1 MKIPRQSNKPGKLSK
16 LPVMAALTV
25 AMGASVAVM
34 PMSAATAA
42 PANAENTAS
51 TTSLPS
57 SVASGYKMTWH
68 DEFDGNKLDTT
79 KWGYQYGCFDPAQ
92 RSQVNY
98 TDSPE
103 NVSVRDGY
111 LNLTARYSPTK
122 TKWDGTQIPRTCK
135 DGSTV
140 YDAPFTSGM
149 ITTKTKDGTV
159 LYAAPGTGFYA
170 EARIKLPTA
179 RSSWSSF
186 WATGTKGGWPGN
198 GEIDVFESKGYDP
211 SFLMSNIHTPRVG
224 NPKKTQQ
231 HQGMMHGDTAT
242 SQSEF
247 HTYGVLKTADA
258 IEFYFD
264 GQLTHRVKMQDM
276 KGASNPFA
284 DPENNLVLKLN
295 QMVGGS
301 YLAKHDNWSDK
312 TFVDASKFADDYKS
326 ADGAGSTMYVDYVR
340 VYEPKTEA
348 DKPAQPETPAVP
360 AEPTPSPE
368 PTQPS
373 QPTPAPETP
382 AQPEPTPAPENPATP
397 APEQPAQPEPTPA
410 QPQPEQPESPAQPE
424 NPSQPADP
432 TPAPTPETPAQPE
445 TPAPAPTPAQPE
457 QPAPVPTPAPEKPK
471 PVTPAPAKPTPAK
484 PQPAQPS
491 PAPSQ
496 PAPAPAQPQPTQ
508 PEQNQQA
515 EQAQSDQQQPAK
527 SEQPQKPR
535 PDRLANTGMTSW
547 YRPVVVMWRSFCG
560 WITSW
565 WFW

>member
-1 MKIPRQSNKPGKLSK
+1 MKIPRQSARSQRSGLSK

-25 AMGASVAVM
+25 AMGASVAVI

-42 PANAENTAS
+42 PASADSTAS

-68 DEFDGNKLDTT
+68 DEFDGNTLDTT

-170 EARIKLPTA
+170 EVRIKLPTA

-247 HTYGVLKTADA
+247 HTYGVLKTSDA

-264 GQLTHRVKMQDM
+264 GQMTHRVKMQDM

-284 DPENNLVLKLN
+284 DPENGLVLKLN

-312 TFVDASKFADDYKS
+312 TFVDASKYADDYKS

-348 DKPAQPETPAVP
+348 DQ
-360 AEPTPSPE
+360 
-368 PTQPS
+368 
-373 QPTPAPETP
+373 
-382 AQPEPTPAPENPATP
+382 
-397 APEQPAQPEPTPA
+397 
-410 QPQPEQPESPAQPE
+410 PAQPE

-445 TPAPAPTPAQPE
+445 T
-457 QPAPVPTPAPEKPK
+457 PAPVPTPAPEKPK

-496 PAPAPAQPQPTQ
+496 PAPAPAQPQP
-508 PEQNQQA
+508 EQNQQA

-527 SEQPQKPR
+527 PEQPKKQQKPR

>member
-1 MKIPRQSNKPGKLSK
+1 MKIPRQSSKQSIRPGLRR

-25 AMGASVAVM
+25 AMGASVAVL
-34 PMSAATAA
+34 PTSAATAA
-42 PANAENTAS
+42 PASADSAAS
-51 TTSLPS
+51 SSSAAGLPAA
-57 SVASGYKMTWH
+57 VASGYKMTFH
-68 DEFDGNKLDTT
+68 DEFDGDKLDTS

-92 RSQVNY
+92 RSQAQY
-98 TDSPE
+98 TDSPD
-103 NVSVRDGY
+103 NVSVRDGA

-135 DGSTV
+135 DGNTT

-149 ITTKTKDGTV
+149 ITTKTKDGKV

-170 EARIKLPTA
+170 EARVKLPTA
-179 RSSWSSF
+179 RSSWSAF
-186 WATGTKGGWPGN
+186 WGTGTKGGWPGN

-224 NPKKTQQ
+224 NPKKTTQ
-231 HQGMMHGDTAT
+231 HQGMMKGNTAT
-242 SQSEF
+242 SQTEW

-264 GQLTHRVKMQDM
+264 GNMTHRVKMQDM

-284 DPENNLVLKLN
+284 DPENGLVLKLN

-348 DKPAQPETPAVP
+348 DQPAQPAEPETPAVP
-360 AEPTPSPE
+360 AKPTPSE
-368 PTQPS
+368 PS

-424 NPSQPADP
+424 NP
-432 TPAPTPETPAQPE
+432 
-445 TPAPAPTPAQPE
+445 AQPE

-471 PVTPAPAKPTPAK
+471 PVTPAPAKPTPVK

-496 PAPAPAQPQPTQ
+496 PAPVPAQPTQ

-515 EQAQSDQQQPAK
+515 EQAQSDQQQSA
-527 SEQPQKPR
+527 QPQKPKPKKPR

>member
-1 MKIPRQSNKPGKLSK
+1 MKIPRQSARSQRSGLSK

-42 PANAENTAS
+42 PTGVEGAES

-68 DEFDGNKLDTT
+68 DEFDGNTLDTT

-92 RSQVNY
+92 RSQASY

-149 ITTKTKDGTV
+149 ITTKTKDGKV

-231 HQGMMHGDTAT
+231 HQGMMHGDTST

-264 GQLTHRVKMQDM
+264 GQMTHRVKMQDM

-301 YLAKHDNWSDK
+301 YLAKYDNWSDK
-312 TFVDASKFADDYKS
+312 TFVDASKYADDYES

-348 DKPAQPETPAVP
+348 DQAQPA
-360 AEPTPSPE
+360 E

-382 AQPEPTPAPENPATP
+382 AVPAEPTP

-410 QPQPEQPESPAQPE
+410 
-424 NPSQPADP
+424 
-432 TPAPTPETPAQPE
+432 PTPETPAQPE
-445 TPAPAPTPAQPE
+445 QPAPVPTPAQPE

-484 PQPAQPS
+484 PQP
-491 PAPSQ
+491 
-496 PAPAPAQPQPTQ
+496 
-508 PEQNQQA
+508 EQNQQA
-515 EQAQSDQQQPAK
+515 EQAQSDQQQSAQPDQPQK
-527 SEQPQKPR
+527 PKPQKPR

-547 YRPVVVMWRSFCG
+547 YRPAVVMWRSFCG

>member
-1 MKIPRQSNKPGKLSK
+1 MKIPRQSARSQRSGLSK
-16 LPVMAALTV
+16 LPSMVGTAALTV

-42 PANAENTAS
+42 PASVDSATS

-68 DEFDGNKLDTT
+68 DEFDGNTLDTT

-111 LNLTARYSPTK
+111 LNLTARYSPMK

-149 ITTKTKDGTV
+149 ITTKTKDGKV

-231 HQGMMHGDTAT
+231 HQGMMRGDTAT

-247 HTYGVLKTADA
+247 HTYGVLKTNDA

-264 GQLTHRVKMQDM
+264 GQMTHRVKMQDM

-348 DKPAQPETPAVP
+348 DQPAQPETPAVP

-373 QPTPAPETP
+373 Q
-382 AQPEPTPAPENPATP
+382 PTPAPENPATP

-432 TPAPTPETPAQPE
+432 TPAPTPETPA
-445 TPAPAPTPAQPE
+445 PAPTPAQPE
-457 QPAPVPTPAPEKPK
+457 QPAPVPTPAPEKP
-471 PVTPAPAKPTPAK
+471 APAKPTPAK
-484 PQPAQPS
+484 PQPAQPAPV
-491 PAPSQ
+491 PA
-496 PAPAPAQPQPTQ
+496 QPTQ

-515 EQAQSDQQQPAK
+515 EQAQSDQQQSAQPDQPQK
-527 SEQPQKPR
+527 PEQPKKQQKPR

>member
-1 MKIPRQSNKPGKLSK
+1 MSK

-42 PANAENTAS
+42 PASVDSATSTSGLPTA
-51 TTSLPS
+51 
-57 SVASGYKMTWH
+57 VASGYKLTFS
-68 DEFDGNKLDTT
+68 DEFNGPLDTT

-92 RSQVNY
+92 RSQAQY
-98 TDSPE
+98 TDSPD

-111 LNLTARYSPTK
+111 LNLTARYSPMK

-135 DGSTV
+135 SGSTT
-140 YDAPFTSGM
+140 YDALFTSGM
-149 ITTKTKDGTV
+149 ITTK
-159 LYAAPGTGFYA
+159 YAAPASGFYA

-186 WATGTKGGWPGN
+186 WATGTDEKLGGWPGN

-211 SFLMSNIHTPRVG
+211 TYLMSNVHSPRVS
-224 NPKKTQQ
+224 NPKKTEQ

-247 HTYGVLKTADA
+247 HTYGVLKSADA

-264 GQLTHRVKMQDM
+264 GQLTHRVKMSDI
-276 KGASNPFA
+276 KGPNPFV
-284 DPENNLVLKLN
+284 DPENNFTLKLN
-295 QMVGGS
+295 HMVGGN
-301 YLAKHDNWSDK
+301 YLARPKDGRANDWSDK
-312 TFVDASKFADDYKS
+312 TYVDASKFADDYKS

-348 DKPAQPETPAVP
+348 DQ
-360 AEPTPSPE
+360 
-368 PTQPS
+368 
-373 QPTPAPETP
+373 P
-382 AQPEPTPAPENPATP
+382 AQPEPTPAPEQPTPTP

-410 QPQPEQPESPAQPE
+410 PSEPAQPQPTPAPE
-424 NPSQPADP
+424 NPVTPAPENPAQPADP
-432 TPAPTPETPAQPE
+432 TPVPTPETPAQPE
-445 TPAPAPTPAQPE
+445 DLKPE
-457 QPAPVPTPAPEKPK
+457 TPAPEQPK

-484 PQPAQPS
+484 PTPAQPS
-491 PAPSQ
+491 APSENQ
-496 PAPAPAQPQPTQ
+496 TD
-508 PEQNQQA
+508 QNSQQSGQA
-515 EQAQSDQQQPAK
+515 EQ
-527 SEQPQKPR
+527 SEQSKQTKPEQ
-535 PDRLANTGMTSW
+535 PKKSKKPSADRLANTGMTAW

>member
-1 MKIPRQSNKPGKLSK
+1 MKIPRQFARSQRSGLSK

-42 PANAENTAS
+42 PASADSTAS
-51 TTSLPS
+51 ATALPS

-103 NVSVRDGY
+103 NVSVQDGY
-111 LNLTARYSPTK
+111 LNLTARYSPMK

-135 DGSTV
+135 DGSTT

-247 HTYGVLKTADA
+247 HTYGVLKTSDA

-264 GQLTHRVKMQDM
+264 GQMTHRVKMQDM

-284 DPENNLVLKLN
+284 DPENGLVLKLN

-360 AEPTPSPE
+360 AE
-368 PTQPS
+368 
-373 QPTPAPETP
+373 PTPAPETP

-484 PQPAQPS
+484 PQPAQSS

-496 PAPAPAQPQPTQ
+496 PAPAPAQPQ

-515 EQAQSDQQQPAK
+515 EQAQSDQQQSAQPDQPQK
-527 SEQPQKPR
+527 PKPQKPR

>member
-1 MKIPRQSNKPGKLSK
+1 MKIPRQSARSQRSGLSK

-42 PANAENTAS
+42 PANTAS

-68 DEFDGNKLDTT
+68 DEFDGNTLDTT

-186 WATGTKGGWPGN
+186 WGTGTKGGWPGN
-198 GEIDVFESKGYDP
+198 GEIDIFESKGYDP

-247 HTYGVLKTADA
+247 HTYGVLKTSDA

-264 GQLTHRVKMQDM
+264 GQMTHRVKMQDM

-284 DPENNLVLKLN
+284 DPENGLVLKLN

-312 TFVDASKFADDYKS
+312 TFVDASKYADDYKS

-348 DKPAQPETPAVP
+348 DKPVEPEPTPSPETPA
-360 AEPTPSPE
+360 PSPE

-373 QPTPAPETP
+373 QPEQPTQPTP
-382 AQPEPTPAPENPATP
+382 AQPAPAPENPVTP
-397 APEQPAQPEPTPA
+397 APEQPAQPADPVT
-410 QPQPEQPESPAQPE
+410 
-424 NPSQPADP
+424 PADP
-432 TPAPTPETPAQPE
+432 TPVPSPEQPSQPAEP
-445 TPAPAPTPAQPE
+445 TPAPAPENPAQP
-457 QPAPVPTPAPEKPK
+457 APAPEN
-471 PVTPAPAKPTPAK
+471 PVTPAPAPEQK
-484 PQPAQPS
+484 
-491 PAPSQ
+491 
-496 PAPAPAQPQPTQ
+496 PAQPQEPKKQ
-508 PEQNQQA
+508 
-515 EQAQSDQQQPAK
+515 
-527 SEQPQKPR
+527 QKPR

>member
-1 MKIPRQSNKPGKLSK
+1 MKIPRQSAKQPSRPGLRK

-25 AMGASVAVM
+25 AMGASVAVL
-34 PMSAATAA
+34 PTSAATAA
-42 PANAENTAS
+42 PANADSTAS

-170 EARIKLPTA
+170 EARIKLPAA

-224 NPKKTQQ
+224 NPKKTTQ

-264 GQLTHRVKMQDM
+264 GQMTHRVKTQDM

-284 DPENNLVLKLN
+284 DPENNMVLKLN

-312 TFVDASKFADDYKS
+312 TFVDATKFADDYKG
-326 ADGAGSTMYVDYVR
+326 ADGATMYVDYVR

-348 DKPAQPETPAVP
+348 DQ
-360 AEPTPSPE
+360 PTP
-368 PTQPS
+368 T
-373 QPTPAPETP
+373 PTPAPETPAQPQPEQP
-382 AQPEPTPAPENPATP
+382 AQPEPTPAPENPVTP
-397 APEQPAQPEPTPA
+397 AQPENPAPAPTTDPAPSPAPEQPAQPQPESPAPAQPEQPAQPEPTPT
-410 QPQPEQPESPAQPE
+410 PEQPKPE
-424 NPSQPADP
+424 PSQPTQP
-432 TPAPTPETPAQPE
+432 VAPV
-445 TPAPAPTPAQPE
+445 TPAPAPA
-457 QPAPVPTPAPEKPK
+457 KPS
-471 PVTPAPAKPTPAK
+471 PAPAKPTPA
-484 PQPAQPS
+484 Q
-491 PAPSQ
+491 PAPSKPT
-496 PAPAPAQPQPTQ
+496 PAPTQ

-515 EQAQSDQQQPAK
+515 EQAQSDQQQTAQPEQK
-527 SEQPQKPR
+527 PEQPQQPKKQQKPR

-547 YRPVVVMWRSFCG
+547 YRPIVVMWRSFCG